1 MANAFNGLF
10 DVLQALE
17 RPPMRARNGLISL
30 EKISAGHPMM
40 IKARGLIS
48 PGHGTRSPG
57 HDLLNGARST
67 RRGTLLISGQDGRHA
82 EKYWTP
88 APVGLTLLLD
98 LP

>member
-1 MANAFNGLF
+1 MANAFNGLY

-17 RPPMRARNGLISL
+17 RPPMRAGNGLVSWKRSPL
-30 EKISAGHPMM
+30 ATPTM
-40 IKARGLIS
+40 IKARGFIS
-48 PGHGTRSPG
+48 PGHTKMHYYDS
-57 HDLLNGARST
+57 LNRARST